1 MSAPAPAQS
10 RRLAFIAIAIA
21 GALEIGAI
29 VLLTRPGGPTAGVPS
44 PSVTASPTP
53 STSATPSPTVTASTT
68 PTAASGRFISAALGY
83 SVQLPPPWR
92 RTACL
97 SVVPDPSNSD
107 IVGIDGF
114 TSVRAADES
123 YGDTGGLIDT
133 VSVRVDRNPTRL
145 TADAWANS
153 PRMGA
158 TQGQRLEPA
167 RLDGRDG
174 VRVVNGALQTETT
187 IVAVDDLMYMVGFT
201 ASPGD
206 PRESAMRAIVGSFAF
221 MPRAVVTP
229 PTGRPSRTAEAV
241 ADGLADGFAR
251 KDVAALAGL
260 MGDCMIIGAEGGGF
274 GSMSPERFAQLL
286 RDVFAAGTT
295 VVVRPRPLESAPG
308 YGAGGSVTVTIAT
321 TWTDLGKPAA
331 REDLIIGT
339 EGAFSYWRGMVR
351 RQQPPP

>member
-1 MSAPAPAQS
+1 VSAQAPAQP
-10 RRLAFIAIAIA
+10 RRLAFIALTIVT
-21 GALEIGAI
+21 ALVIGAV
-29 VLLTRPGGPTAGVPS
+29 VLLTRSPGPVAGVPS
-44 PSVTASPTP
+44 PSVTASPTL
-53 STSATPSPTVTASTT
+53 SSSVTPSPSATASTA
-68 PTAASGRFISAALGY
+68 PTAASGRFVDATLGY
-83 SVQLPPPWR
+83 SILLPPPWR
-92 RTACL
+92 KSACL
-97 SVVPDPSNSD
+97 SVGPDQANSG

-114 TSVRAADES
+114 TSVPAADES
-123 YGDTGGLIDT
+123 RGDTGGLIDT

-206 PRESAMRAIVGSFAF
+206 PLESAMRAIVGSFAF

-229 PTGRPSRTAEAV
+229 PAGRPSRSAEAV

-251 KDVAALAGL
+251 KDVAALASL
-260 MGDCMIIGAEGGGF
+260 MGDCMINGAEGGGF

-295 VVVRPRPLESAPG
+295 VVVRPRPIESAPG
-308 YGAGGSVTVTIAT
+308 YGPGASSTIAT
-321 TWTDLGKPAA
+321 TWTDPGKPPA

-351 RQQPPP
+351 RQQPPQ